1 MSAALQLLRD
11 HLLQRQEKGETHVL
25 LRPGLLA
32 TAHDLRN
39 RPQRAPAPPMQAP
52 PAVAARPAEVR
63 AAPEPRVE
71 PRSEPAKAATPLLD
85 ATGAT
90 NAEKIASLMAMAEK
104 WEPARKLGT
113 LRDTMVFSV
122 GDPNAKLML
131 IGEAPGIEEER
142 LREPFVGPA
151 GQKLTGILKA
161 MGFDRSQVY
170 ISNICKFRPAMED
183 QGRGNR
189 APTEAEM
196 AACLPFVLTEIDI
209 IRPQVI
215 VALGG
220 TALKGLGIEGSVSRL
235 RGRFHEFQNT
245 PVMITFHPSFI
256 LREERENGGL
266 EIKRQVWEDM
276 LQVMEKLGMP
286 ISAKQRGYFLAK

>member
-52 PAVAARPAEVR
+52 PVVEARPAEVR

-71 PRSEPAKAATPLLD
+71 PRSEPTKSASPLLE

-104 WEPARKLGT
+104 WEPARALGT

-189 APTEAEM
+189 APTEVEM

-276 LQVMEKLGMP
+276 LQVMEKLDMP